1 MSKEVKCQ
9 SRFLWLIMW
18 GGDTGMKAIGGR
30 WRVQVRIACRE
41 VLVTHTGL
49 GFS

>member
-1 MSKEVKCQ
+1 MSEQV
-9 SRFLWLIMW
+9 SLVDHV
-18 GGDTGMKAIGGR
+18 GGDTGMKAIGGT